1 MHLVNNDRLD
11 GILRKLRKREKINNK
26 TIEYIFNALA
36 FLLWAY
42 FRMNYVIWK
51 PIDEFRQER
60 KS

>member
-51 PIDEFRQER
+51 PIDEFR
-60 KS
+60 

>member
-26 TIEYIFNALA
+26 MTENIFNALA

-51 PIDEFRQER
+51 PIDEFR
-60 KS
+60 